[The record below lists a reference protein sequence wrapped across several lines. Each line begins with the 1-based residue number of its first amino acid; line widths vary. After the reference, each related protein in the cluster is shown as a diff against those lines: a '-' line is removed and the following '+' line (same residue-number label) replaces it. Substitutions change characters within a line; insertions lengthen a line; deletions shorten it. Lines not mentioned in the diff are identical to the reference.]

1 MMNRTSLTLKR
12 FLSFVVVSLAICLVL
27 LPGTA
32 LAAASERRVA
42 LVIGNANYAGVAKLR
57 NPANDARAMTRALT
71 DLGFDVIERIDA
83 TQKET
88 NRAIAQFGEKLD
100 AGTTAVFYYAGHGM
114 QVRGKNYLIP
124 VDAEISSESAVRTET
139 VDVDVLLDQF
149 ATRSST
155 LNVVIL
161 DACRNNPFERKFRST
176 AGGGLA
182 QIEAP
187 EGTMIAYATAPGKV
201 ASDGT
206 GDNGLF
212 TQELLKAI
220 RQPGRAVEQVFKDVR
235 RNVMKATGGEQTPW
249 ESSSLTGDFYFAAPS
264 STVAGTEVRQPP
276 VVASSTTGKVKELS
290 TFNDSMQPA
299 KALTPSNA
307 DAQSKAEIEKK
318 LRDFVNA
325 R

>member
-1 MMNRTSLTLKR
+1 MNRILLKLK
-12 FLSFVVVSLAICLVL
+12 FVLSCVVMGSAACLVL
-27 LPGTA
+27 QSN
-32 LAAASERRVA
+32 AAVAAGSERRVA

-57 NPANDARAMTRALT
+57 NPVNDARAMTSALKE
-71 DLGFDVIERIDA
+71 LGFDVIERIDA

-161 DACRNNPFERKFRST
+161 DACRNNPFERKFRSA

-206 GDNGLF
+206 GENGLF

-249 ESSSLTGDFYFAAPS
+249 ESSSLTGDFYFAAPDAS
-264 STVAGTEVRQPP
+264 GKAKEQLAVTAAPQPVPVGTPP
-276 VVASSTTGKVKELS
+276 S
-290 TFNDSMQPA
+290 
-299 KALTPSNA
+299 A
-307 DAQSKAEIEKK
+307 DARTKAEIEKK

>member
-1 MMNRTSLTLKR
+1 MNRILLK
-12 FLSFVVVSLAICLVL
+12 FKFVLSCVVMGSAACLVL
-27 LPGTA
+27 QSN
-32 LAAASERRVA
+32 AAVAAVSERRVA

-57 NPANDARAMTRALT
+57 NPANDARAMTRALK

-161 DACRNNPFERKFRST
+161 DACRNNPFERKFRSA

-206 GDNGLF
+206 GENGLF

-235 RNVMKATGGEQTPW
+235 RNVMKATGGEQTTW
-249 ESSSLTGDFYFAAPS
+249 ESSSLTGDFYFAAPNTKANAVAMEAPQPAVGETDATGKGKTTAPS
-264 STVAGTEVRQPP
+264 ST
-276 VVASSTTGKVKELS
+276 
-290 TFNDSMQPA
+290 
-299 KALTPSNA
+299 
-307 DAQSKAEIEKK
+307 DAQTKAAIEKR